1 MNSKIF
7 ALLAAGWITGPM
19 AAVAQQ
25 NELGPNPPLPPQPG
39 QAVYEYTGAEFTNF
53 GFTPPFSSSAWTSSE
68 YVQAY
73 VYLAGNLAPNSRN
86 VSVTPEF
93 FELSGFGSIDP
104 VIPDEGPSSFQ
115 FSTNAAGAITAWNFS
130 VSDNN
135 SNYFTILDNSSSTS
149 GDSVL
154 NTVTYQ
160 CPGPGVCTQS
170 ASTSAIG
177 SWKLITAAPEIDL
190 GSAGGGLALL
200 LGGLAVLGSGRKRR
214 C

>member
-1 MNSKIF
+1 MNRKIF
-7 ALLAAGWITGPM
+7 GLLTAGLVAGPM

-25 NELGPNPPLPPQPG
+25 NELGPNPPVPPQPG

-73 VYLAGNLAPNSRN
+73 VYLSGNLAANMRN
-86 VSVTPEF
+86 DSVAPVF
-93 FELSGFGSIDP
+93 FVMSGFGGGDP
-104 VIPDEGPSSFQ
+104 VIPDTGSSAFQ
-115 FSTNAAGAITAWNFS
+115 FSTNAAGAITAWSFS
-130 VSDNN
+130 ASDNN
-135 SNYFTILDNSSSTS
+135 SNYFTILDSTSSTT

-160 CPGPGVCTQS
+160 CPGPGVCSQS

-177 SWKLITAAPEIDL
+177 SWKLVTAAPEIDL
-190 GSAGGGLALL
+190 RSAGGGLALL
-200 LGGLAVLGSGRKRR
+200 LGGLAVLSSGRKSR